1 LKVGWTW
8 VTERPHQHWIST
20 SGVSRRTQAK
30 VIFPELQKLLR
41 NVLEFAN
48 TRLFVL
54 IDEWS
59 SLPLAIQPYLA
70 EFLKRGLLPLTIV
83 TLKIGALEYRCRFSD
98 QRDSEYSASNLVLI
112 LRLHLTWMIILCS
125 IAVLIRS
132 QIPTQ
137 MYFLNI

>member
-1 LKVGWTW
+1 
-8 VTERPHQHWIST
+8 
-20 SGVSRRTQAK
+20 
-30 VIFPELQKLLR
+30 
-41 NVLEFAN
+41 
-48 TRLFVL
+48 VL

-125 IAVLIRS
+125 IAVQIRS